1 MCGICGTYISNKVNK
16 ASLINLTLLQKNIND
31 FLSIPNNKLI
41 NRIEKKIINY
51 KSDINFLKYFYILED
66 RKKIKQII
74 KTLRLIEKKNLKKY
88 STLIKDLIFNLD
100 IELKNRYKFVKNNS
114 VKEFLIN
121 DKYIIF
127 LKVLYN
133 SINSINYL
141 EMRGRDSLGA
151 CFQIK
156 IKKNFFNS
164 EKLQINKIKNC
175 HYFFEKDI
183 CTLTFYFKT
192 FSLVGMLRQN
202 SEILLKII
210 LNNKDFIN
218 LINLNY
224 ESISIFFHTRWAS
237 VGKVNS
243 ENTHPINNISLSK
256 QKLKK
261 SFSSV
266 NGDIYNYKE
275 LIKNERIKN
284 KNLNLQT
291 TSDSLALSYLVGNI
305 DNNDSDKQILKK
317 ITKLQGSYVSA
328 SVSDN
333 FSGKILVIKNGQQG
347 LYIGKSIDRYFFASD
362 VYALVEEST
371 SYYKV
376 ENNSFFFL
384 PINTNEKFNYYDID
398 LNHKF
403 TIDKFINININLR
416 DIYLNNYSHY
426 FAKEINETSSII
438 NKTNLKYN
446 DLNNFFFNKSPFLK
460 KIKKSIF
467 GGKINK
473 IIITGMGSCY
483 TAAVAIAHYLRIM
496 LDRYTNINITIQP
509 HIASEA
515 SGFYTNINMK
525 NHLIIILGQSGTTV
539 DTNTYAKIAKNRGAS
554 TISFLNKR
562 QGDLSYLVDYN
573 LYIGDGR
580 DVEISV
586 PSTKTYLAHINLGY
600 LFTSFLINKKKYPK
614 LALDQF
620 NKINNLPQQINKNLT
635 KIQEIN
641 FDDITNI
648 FCQKPNWYIIYDDSE
663 LSVTNLEI
671 KIKFSELCYKS
682 IPTFDLK
689 YFLNLKIKNS
699 IIIFNTSANYIEL
712 QNSINEILN
721 SNNTIL
727 LVSNDKRFSLIKK
740 SNLYFFYQE
749 KLGDNFNIFNSIIF
763 FQMFAYELAKKLN
776 FRSQLILNL
785 INSKNIIEIKKTLNQ
800 ICKKISQ
807 GLYNVEDSKQS
818 LLNICN
824 KIIAYNYKLDQSD
837 IIELN
842 KLSNFLMRPIDT
854 VKHQAKTITVGA
866 TRGTDTSN
874 YKLKL
879 INKDFKIIKN
889 DNLVKNYYL
898 YSNFIHESYIY
909 DLVNR
914 LNFLDKNNQY
924 TFNLARQYDLNK
936 ISSKKLDFINLNDY
950 APNINSL
957 ILNINDTEK
966 LYKNISTLFFAKNK
980 TIKINKFN
988 LSKSINETFI
998 ILNKKINQAKN
1009 IKFLA
1014 SGVNYNIAKLFS
1026 LLFTKIY
1033 NKPFGFDVLENHKH
1047 IDVSAEPLLILIMG
1061 NIKNKVYQKDAIS
1074 EIIKFISHNNEC
1086 IIFCDKTQIEYKKLK
1101 KDVKLFEHSY
1111 IHEQYSFM
1119 YYKMLFNKIF
1129 KFSLD

>member
-16 ASLINLTLLQKNIND
+16 TSLINLTLLQKNTND
-31 FLSIPNNKLI
+31 FLISPNDKLAK
-41 NRIEKKIINY
+41 RIEKKIINY
-51 KSDINFLKYFYILED
+51 KSDINFLKYFHNLDD

-74 KTLRLIEKKNLKKY
+74 KNLKLIEKKNLKSY
-88 STLIKDLIFNLD
+88 NTLIKDLIFNLD
-100 IELKNRYKFVKNNS
+100 IELKNRYKFVNNNS
-114 VKEFLIN
+114 VKKFLIN

-127 LKVLYN
+127 LKVLFN

-151 CFQIK
+151 CFQIRV
-156 IKKNFFNS
+156 KKKFIDF
-164 EKLQINKIKNC
+164 EKLKINKLKNC
-175 HYFFEKDI
+175 QYSFEKNYY
-183 CTLTFYFKT
+183 TFTFNFKT

-210 LNNKDFIN
+210 LDNKDFIN
-218 LINLNY
+218 LINLNF

-237 VGKVNS
+237 VGKINN
-243 ENTHPINNISLSK
+243 ENTHPINNISLLK
-256 QKLKK
+256 EKIKK

-266 NGDIYNYKE
+266 NGDIYNFKE
-275 LIKNERIKN
+275 LVKSERKKN
-284 KNLNLQT
+284 KNLNSLT
-291 TSDSLALSYLVGNI
+291 TSDSLALSYFVGNI
-305 DNNDSDKQILKK
+305 DNKDSYKKILKK
-317 ITKLQGSYVSA
+317 INKLQGSYVSS
-328 SVSDN
+328 SVSDK
-333 FSGKILVIKNGQQG
+333 FSGKILIIKNGQQG

-376 ENNSFFFL
+376 ESNSFFFL
-384 PINTNEKFNYYDID
+384 PINTKKKFNYFDIN
-398 LNHKF
+398 LNNKF

-426 FAKEINETSSII
+426 FAKEISETSSII

-446 DLNNFFFNKSPFLK
+446 HKNNFFFNKSSYLK
-460 KIKKSIF
+460 KIKKSLYD
-467 GGKINK
+467 GKINK

-483 TAAVAIAHYLRIM
+483 TASVAIAHYMRIIFEKYI
-496 LDRYTNINITIQP
+496 DINITIQP

-515 SGFYTNINMK
+515 SGFYTNLNMK
-525 NHLIIILGQSGTTV
+525 DHLVIILGQSGTTV

-600 LFTSFLINKKKYPK
+600 LFTSFLIDKKKYPK
-614 LALDQF
+614 LSLDQF
-620 NKINNLPQQINKNLT
+620 NKIQNLPLQINKNLS
-635 KIQEIN
+635 KIKEIN
-641 FDDITNI
+641 FDNITNI
-648 FCQKPNWYIIYDDSE
+648 FCKKPNWYIIYDDSE

-682 IPTFDLK
+682 IPTFDIK
-689 YFLNLKIKNS
+689 YFLNLKIKDS
-699 IIIFNTSANYIEL
+699 IIIFNTSANYIAL
-712 QNSINEILN
+712 QNNINEILDY
-721 SNNTIL
+721 NNTIF

-740 SNLYFFYQE
+740 LNLHFFYQE
-749 KLGDNFNIFNSIIF
+749 KLSDNFNIYNSIIF
-763 FQMFAYELAKKLN
+763 FQIFSYELAKKLN
-776 FRSQLILNL
+776 MRSKFILNL
-785 INSKNIIEIKKTLNQ
+785 INSNNALEIKDSLNNILKNISLGLYNLEDNKKLLLN
-800 ICKKISQ
+800 ICKKII
-807 GLYNVEDSKQS
+807 YN
-818 LLNICN
+818 
-824 KIIAYNYKLDQSD
+824 NYKLNLLD

-842 KLSNFLMRPIDT
+842 KLSNLLMRPIDT

-866 TRGTDTSN
+866 TRDTDTKD
-874 YKLKL
+874 YKLKF
-879 INKDFKIIKN
+879 INKDFKKIN
-889 DNLVKNYYL
+889 NENLIKNYYL
-898 YSNFIHESYIY
+898 YSNYIHESYIY

-914 LNFLDKNNQY
+914 LNFLDKNKQY
-924 TFNLARQYDLNK
+924 SFNLARQYDLNK
-936 ISSKKLDFINLNDY
+936 ISSKKLNYINLNDY
-950 APNINSL
+950 VQNINSP

-966 LYKNISTLFFAKNK
+966 LYKNISNLFFPKNK
-980 TIKINKFN
+980 IKKINNFS
-988 LSKSINETFI
+988 LSKSINTTFT
-998 ILNKKINQAKN
+998 ILNNKIKKAKN

-1033 NKPFGFDVLENHKH
+1033 NKPFSFDVLENHKH
-1047 IDVSAEPLLILIMG
+1047 IDVSAEPLLILLMG
-1061 NIKNKVYQKDAIS
+1061 NINNKIYQKDAIS

-1086 IIFCDKTQIEYKKLK
+1086 VIFFDKTQNDYKKLR
-1101 KDVKLFEHSY
+1101 KDVTLFEHSST
-1111 IHEQYSFM
+1111 HELYSFI

-1129 KFSLD
+1129 KFSLY